1 MRSVR
6 LRHVPRFEGKL
17 DSLKVVVKRMSDPGW
32 ALRDAGSGELSGLK
46 DSGHAVV
53 LVMRAVSHS
62 DHASMSPICGPKK
75 VRPSFDLIS
84 MYLVGK

>member
-1 MRSVR
+1 MVFVR
-6 LRHVPRFEGKL
+6 LRHVLSLEGKL
-17 DSLKVVVKRMSDPGW
+17 DGLKGVVKRMSESGW
-32 ALRDAGSGELSGLK
+32 ALRETGFGELSGLK